1 MSLFSFLGTLEIGF
15 IFGLVAIGVYL
26 TFRVLDFPDL
36 TVDGTFT
43 MGAAIAAA
51 LIIAGLN
58 PYVATICA
66 TIGAQQ
72 RAW

>member
-36 TVDGTFT
+36 TVDGSFT

-51 LIIAGLN
+51 LIVKKKSKSSNAIKKNKNKLRN
-58 PYVATICA
+58 
-66 TIGAQQ
+66 
-72 RAW
+72 